1 MSSPNDTSDRIED
14 DGLPQSLQLTPKPPA
29 ETWGNES
36 YFTPTKATSEADPSF
51 HNLSPP
57 ALVRNDR
64 RPSLLMMN
72 RRIQFPVDNEDSY
85 VENAEANASLLV
97 IRRRL
102 LFGVPPEVDLGLP
115 PNFLPP
121 NNGDLRMRH
130 VIRPRISQGV
140 FDRSFIPAW
149 DVQMRSSSPV
159 STAVLKFNV

>member
-29 ETWGNES
+29 ETWGIES
-36 YFTPTKATSEADPSF
+36 YFTPTNASEADPSF

-57 ALVRNDR
+57 ALVRNDNP
-64 RPSLLMMN
+64 PSLLMMN
-72 RRIQFPVDNEDSY
+72 RRIQFPVDYKDSA

-121 NNGDLRMRH
+121 NNGDLRMRP

-140 FDRSFIPAW
+140 FDRPFIPAW
-149 DVQMRSSSPV
+149 DVQMRSPV